1 MKNVKKAKSGMHD
14 QNYFALVN
22 YNPGQNHLQHSIKTI
37 LCGFFLLLG
46 WNTINSFPPLP
57 YPWWG

>member
-46 WNTINSFPPLP
+46 WNN
-57 YPWWG
+57 